1 MGSKIRPFKNYMK
14 KTLLFSVLGISELF
28 KTAASSED
36 KSVYKINNASVG
48 IEAGFRSSINFG
60 IDTKS
65 LIESK
70 NKGLIFDAGSENSI
84 DLNFIFSKLNEENR
98 YNRLDTNVQFSLFK
112 GSYIL
117 GLNNSSALVGAS
129 EGHNISA
136 LAYFLDNYMSID
148 SASLKWG
155 IDFSGGKH
163 KLDVKIGYGADE
175 YSNNQENKTVF
186 IAAEYTHSG
195 VFAGDYELKDIKA
208 GLGINFSSDS
218 AVIINK
224 LKSKLNDVKYEFS
237 GPTIFTA
244 CNTLQAGLN
253 FSIPFVTVQSGFT
266 SKYVDISV
274 KSVID
279 PLHALFYDNN
289 AASYMR
295 WGVLVSATGKIVDEQ
310 SKNVTLNIGVG
321 RDELLSYW
329 FIDEFVGLFESHEDC
344 ICIDYNGNDKFYLLP
359 RPLLFNFN
367 ATGMYDFA
375 SLVKPYADFIKELSL
390 SLSFKYEC
398 IFDIKIQNYT
408 STVSDLK
415 FFNKDKEKSLFTD
428 MFYIN
433 IGLTPTIKFE
443 DEISD
448 NRFSF
453 LRGSEFTVLGSEFT
467 LKPVL
472 DVSSNHSCTGDDEN
486 DDYLNF
492 DGSKVTGSLPSIKYT
507 GFAFSFGITVGDIKY
522 KFEKQGLEMGLKL
535 CQLNFEGGKLDW
547 HGIFNFALKFDIFK
561 FINNRN

>member
-14 KTLLFSVLGISELF
+14 KTLLFSVFGISEIF
-28 KTAASSED
+28 KTAASNED

-48 IEAGFRSSINFG
+48 IEAGFKSSINFG
-60 IDTKS
+60 INTKS
-65 LIESK
+65 FIESK
-70 NKGLIFDAGSENSI
+70 NKGLIFDAGSESSI

-112 GSYIL
+112 GSYII

-129 EGHNISA
+129 EGHDISA
-136 LAYFLDNYMSID
+136 LSYFLDNYMSVD

-175 YSNNQENKTVF
+175 YSNNEENKTMF

-195 VFAGDYELKDIKA
+195 VFVGDYELKDIKA

-253 FSIPFVTVQSGFT
+253 FSIPFVTVQTGFT

-274 KSVID
+274 KSVVD
-279 PLHALFYDNN
+279 PLHALFYEKN

-329 FIDEFVGLFESHEDC
+329 FIDEFAGLFESHEGC

-367 ATGMYDFA
+367 ATGMYDFTN
-375 SLVKPYADFIKELSL
+375 LVKPHADFIKELSL

-398 IFDIKIQNYT
+398 IFDIKIQNYDNV
-408 STVSDLK
+408 VSDLK
-415 FFNKDKEKSLFTD
+415 FFNKDTEKSLFTD

-453 LRGSEFTVLGSEFT
+453 LRGSAFTVLGSEFT

-472 DVSSNHSCTGDDEN
+472 DISSNVPCTGVDAN
-486 DDYLNF
+486 DGIEF
-492 DGSKVTGSLPSIKYT
+492 DGSRVKGKLPSIKYT
-507 GFAFSFGITVGDIKY
+507 GFAFSFGLTVGDIKY

-547 HGIFNFALKFDIFK
+547 HGIFSFDLKFDIFK
-561 FINNRN
+561 YINNRN

>member
-14 KTLLFSVLGISELF
+14 KTLLFSVLGISEIF
-28 KTAASSED
+28 KTAASNED
-36 KSVYKINNASVG
+36 KSVYKINNANVG
-48 IEAGFRSSINFG
+48 IDAGFKSSINFG
-60 IDTKS
+60 INTKS
-65 LIESK
+65 FIESK

-112 GSYIL
+112 GSYII

-129 EGHNISA
+129 EGHDISA
-136 LAYFLDNYMSID
+136 LSYFLDNYMSID

-175 YSNNQENKTVF
+175 YSNNKDNKTVF

-218 AVIINK
+218 AVIISK

-237 GPTIFTA
+237 GPMIFTA

-253 FSIPFVTVQSGFT
+253 FSIPFVTV
-266 SKYVDISV
+266 DISV
-274 KSVID
+274 KSVVD
-279 PLHALFYDNN
+279 PLHALFYEKN

-329 FIDEFVGLFESHEDC
+329 FIDEFAGLFESYEGC

-375 SLVKPYADFIKELSL
+375 NLVKPHADFIKELSL

-408 STVSDLK
+408 NVVSDLK

-448 NRFSF
+448 SRFSF
-453 LRGSEFTVLGSEFT
+453 LRGSEFTVLGSEVTF
-467 LKPVL
+467 KPVL
-472 DVSSNHSCTGDDEN
+472 DVSSNNSCAVDDEN
-486 DDYLNF
+486 VNLDVEGGRLIGN
-492 DGSKVTGSLPSIKYT
+492 LPSIKYT
-507 GFAFSFGITVGDIKY
+507 GFDISFGITVGDIKY
-522 KFEKQGLEMGLKL
+522 KFEKQGLEIGLKL

-547 HGIFNFALKFDIFK
+547 HGIFSFDLKFDIFK
-561 FINNRN
+561 YINNRN